1 MRTRNIIGILTVLF
15 VANMAASSA
24 HAVLVNVNFEAF
36 TPANQNPP
44 FVFATESTLS
54 GPAGGLNTQWNQY
67 ADEDSSGVV
76 VDSTGAATTVTFI
89 TNFSE
94 GRRGSN
100 ANVLPIFNSTLT
112 DFGRTS
118 VARNLTING
127 LLAGSLHDV
136 YIVAY
141 RDQSTATERLSGTWT
156 SANATTSATS
166 QLLDSTT
173 TQSDLAFLDGV
184 NFIKFSNVQADAL
197 GKIVFNA
204 QSTFNP
210 AASDS
215 NNHFRLGL
223 SGFQIQSVAPAVPEP
238 ASLTLIGLAA
248 GGLFLRRR
256 RA

>member
-1 MRTRNIIGILTVLF
+1 MRTRNIIGILTVLV

-36 TPANQNPP
+36 TPASAALLPIE
-44 FVFATESTLS
+44 TESALL

-67 ADEDSSGVV
+67 QDEDSSGVV
-76 VDSTGAATTVTFI
+76 VDSTGAATSVTFT

-210 AASDS
+210 AATDS

-223 SGFQIQSVAPAVPEP
+223 SGFQIQAPAVPEP